1 MLAALAPIAAAGAG
15 SVITGA
21 FNAYQARKNREFQEE
36 MSNTAHQR
44 EVADLKA
51 AGLNPILSAKLG
63 GASTPA
69 GNVATMPDLGSSLTS
84 AFAASTQAAQT
95 DANIEKIESEIQ
107 HISKQMDLTDEQTKN
122 VIQLTRKVWEET
134 NNLSKQ
140 GMSLDYKNI
149 VDSIITEFK
158 QDNPNLTVMQNFGLD
173 GSSLGDLIKQL
184 FSSKNPF
191 SFKRK

>member
-1 MLAALAPIAAAGAG
+1 MLEALAPIAAAGAG
-15 SVITGA
+15 SIITGA

-44 EVADLKA
+44 EVKDLRA

-84 AFAASTQAAQT
+84 AYQATTQQQQT
-95 DANIEKIESEIQ
+95 TANIEKIEQEIQ
-107 HISKQMDLTDEQTKN
+107 MISKQMDLTEEQTNN

-134 NNLSKQ
+134 NNLSKT
-140 GMSLDYKNI
+140 GMQLDYKNI
-149 VDSIITEFK
+149 VDAIITEFK
-158 QDNPNLTVMQNFGLD
+158 QDNPNLTIMQNFGLD
-173 GSSLGDLIKQL
+173 GSSLGDLIKNL
-184 FSSKNPF
+184 FSTKNL
-191 SFKRK
+191 FKPKGR